1 MIKGAGGLRKI
12 RWNLDN
18 NKGKSG
24 GSRVIYYYQN
34 ESKPLFLVSIYIK
47 SEKENLT
54 QEEVNIFAKLTN
66 ELKKTGN

>member
-12 RWNLDN
+12 RWSLDN

-34 ESKPLFLVSIYIK
+34 ENKPLFLVTAYIK

-54 QEEVNIFAKLTN
+54 SEEVNVFAKLTN
-66 ELKKTGN
+66 ELKKLGK